1 MYCGLL
7 TQEMADAFIKEHLLN
22 EEEFWTPY
30 PLPAIAAN
38 DKYFHLNKDHSNC
51 AEELEKTGIE
61 AHGIDDNSWS
71 GPLNGLIWQ
80 RSIDALINYGYHAE
94 TSVVGKK
101 ILSTLK
107 KHRKYTQNYNPFTGV
122 PANGMDGYGPT
133 MLSALEY
140 ISMLCGVNISYK
152 KVFWSTATE
161 MGKFT
166 YTQNM
171 HGKEYKLVS
180 DGNEMQGFIDG
191 KEIFASTVG
200 ARIETDLDGKILS
213 VYAIAENDFEFSMSF
228 EDKKIEKTL
237 SKNECIKEF

>member
-1 MYCGLL
+1 MNELSRIFL
-7 TQEMADAFIKEHLLN
+7 DTQNGDTVI
-22 EEEFWTPY
+22 
-30 PLPAIAAN
+30 
-38 DKYFHLNKDHSNC
+38 
-51 AEELEKTGIE
+51 LEKN
-61 AHGIDDNSWS
+61 D
-71 GPLNGLIWQ
+71 
-80 RSIDALINYGYHAE
+80 R
-94 TSVVGKK
+94 VGKK

-191 KEIFASTVG
+191 KEIFVSTVG

-228 EDKKIEKTL
+228 EDKKIAKTL

>member
-1 MYCGLL
+1 
-7 TQEMADAFIKEHLLN
+7 
-22 EEEFWTPY
+22 
-30 PLPAIAAN
+30 
-38 DKYFHLNKDHSNC
+38 
-51 AEELEKTGIE
+51 
-61 AHGIDDNSWS
+61 
-71 GPLNGLIWQ
+71 
-80 RSIDALINYGYHAE
+80 
-94 TSVVGKK
+94 
-101 ILSTLK
+101 
-107 KHRKYTQNYNPFTGV
+107 
-122 PANGMDGYGPT
+122 
-133 MLSALEY
+133 
-140 ISMLCGVNISYK
+140 
-152 KVFWSTATE
+152 

-191 KEIFASTVG
+191 KEIFVSSVG